1 MKPRP
6 FVPGTRSFLN
16 EFAALCLWYLP
27 MARLTGGKNWAGQ
40 FKSSIIAYGY
50 YTMFGPGRNKNFQ
63 NFAMGAGIRQ
73 NKKRIDKKTDFLY
86 SVLIAF
92 ASEKGRLPKEVGR
105 PIKAALFFRRKSFFG
120 FCFLSLV

>member
-1 MKPRP
+1 
-6 FVPGTRSFLN
+6 
-16 EFAALCLWYLP
+16 
-27 MARLTGGKNWAGQ
+27 
-40 FKSSIIAYGY
+40 
-50 YTMFGPGRNKNFQ
+50 MFGPGRNKNFQ

-105 PIKAALFFRRKSFFG
+105 PIKAALFFRRESFFAFAFYPLRMAILLG
-120 FCFLSLV
+120 QVSPIPNSGPGYV